1 MAKQK
6 NQTKQNKKTPSKKS
20 TNVLAGRI
28 QNVAWF
34 YTLVFFA
41 LFPLLY
47 DMNKY
52 LAITK
57 GKYNYFVFLTL
68 SFAFVLAFLYFA
80 TMLTGS
86 IKFTSPLP
94 LAKKA
99 SFMQIAMAAYIL
111 TAIISAL
118 LSEYS
123 ESVWIGSSRFDGL
136 FTILLYALLFYLV
149 SFFERPSEWFI
160 IGIGGSLTIFALI
173 GLLQLWNIDVLA
185 LYPSGQSFLNLPFV
199 STIGNIDIVATYLC
213 IVLPILCVA
222 MITSDQWWRYLLL
235 IPIAMGL
242 YLEVLIDVDAGKVG
256 LLTCA
261 LVLIPM
267 LFRNK
272 KQIMD
277 GLLVLATI
285 AFTVALGYAT
295 DITRTELW
303 SGNIGVETAFNFG
316 GMHKLLMGAAVLF
329 LLMYAALRLY
339 KGEFKVNP
347 KLLTAALAALIV
359 LALIVGAVYIYNNSE
374 DASNRLLYEIG
385 QIMRGNLQDEF
396 GTYRML
402 VWKRAL
408 PMALN
413 GPLFGTGPDTF
424 LPVFT
429 EAFGDDVKAAGLNVV
444 FDFAHNDFI
453 QIMCNLG
460 SIGLIAYLAVL
471 IGAAIGF
478 FRYGCKDRWTLIFG
492 AAVIGYCA
500 QSFFSF
506 TIIITAPLFYVA
518 LGLLDGCHRRNR
530 ELNKQE
536 AN

>member
-1 MAKQK
+1 MAKQNK
-6 NQTKQNKKTPSKKS
+6 QTKQNKKAPSKKN
-20 TNVLAGRI
+20 TDVLAGRI
-28 QNVAWF
+28 QNIAWF
-34 YTLVFFA
+34 YIMLFLA

-57 GKYNYFVFLTL
+57 GKYNYFVFFTL

-86 IKFTSPLP
+86 IRFTSPLP

-99 SFMQIAMAAYIL
+99 SFMQIAMAAYVL
-111 TAIISAL
+111 VAIISAL
-118 LSEYS
+118 LSDYPEY
-123 ESVWIGSSRFDGL
+123 VWIGSGRFDGL
-136 FTILLYALLFYLV
+136 FTILLYALLFYMV
-149 SFFERPSEWFI
+149 SFFGKPSEWFVV
-160 IGIGGSLTIFALI
+160 GIGGALTIFSLI
-173 GLLQLWNIDVLA
+173 GLLQLWNVDILT
-185 LYPSGQSFLNLPFV
+185 LYPAGQTYPELPFV
-199 STIGNIDIVATYLC
+199 STIGNIDMVATYLC
-213 IVLPILCVA
+213 TALPILCVA
-222 MITSDQWWRYLLL
+222 AVTSEQWWRYLLL
-235 IPIAMGL
+235 IPIALGM

-256 LLTCA
+256 LLTSA

-285 AFTVALGYAT
+285 VFTVALGYAT
-295 DITRTELW
+295 DITRTNLGDG
-303 SGNIGVETAFNFG
+303 SLNIETAFSFTG
-316 GMHKLLMGAAVLF
+316 LHKLLIGAAVLF
-329 LLMYAALRLY
+329 LLIYAALRLY

-347 KLLTAALAALIV
+347 RLLTAV
-359 LALIVGAVYIYNNSE
+359 LAGLILIALVFGLVYVYNHSE
-374 DASNRLLYEIG
+374 DTSNRLMYEVG
-385 QIMRGNLQDEF
+385 QIMHGNFDDSF
-396 GTYRML
+396 GSSRMF

-408 PMALN
+408 PMALE

-429 EAFGDDVKAAGLNVV
+429 TAFGEDLKAAGINVV

-460 SIGLIAYLAVL
+460 PIGLIAYLAIL

-478 FRYGCKDRWTLIFG
+478 FRYGCKDRWTLMLG
-492 AAVIGYCA
+492 ASIIGYCA

-506 TIIITAPLFYVA
+506 TIIITAPLFYVM

-530 ELNKQE
+530 ELRKQE
-536 AN
+536 AE

>member
-1 MAKQK
+1 MAKQTK
-6 NQTKQNKKTPSKKS
+6 PKQNKQKS
-20 TNVLAGRI
+20 SNKHMGVLEGRI
-28 QNVAWF
+28 QSVSWF
-34 YTLVFFA
+34 YTLVFLA

-68 SFAFVLAFLYFA
+68 SFAVVLAFLYFA

-86 IKFTSPLP
+86 IRFSSPLP
-94 LAKKA
+94 LVKKA
-99 SFMQIAMAAYIL
+99 SLMQIAMAAYVL
-111 TAIISAL
+111 VAIISAL
-118 LSEYS
+118 LSDYS

-149 SFFERPSEWFI
+149 SFFCRPSEWFI
-160 IGIGGSLTIFALI
+160 IGIGISLTLFSII
-173 GLLQLWNIDVLA
+173 GLLQLWNIDILT
-185 LYPSGQSFLNLPFV
+185 LYPVGQSFFNLPFV
-199 STIGNIDIVATYLC
+199 STIGNIDMVATYLC
-213 IVLPILCVA
+213 TVLPILCVF
-222 MITSDQWWRYLLL
+222 MVTSDKWWRYLLL
-235 IPIAMGL
+235 IPIALGL
-242 YLEVLIDVDAGKVG
+242 YLEVLIDVDAGKIG
-256 LLTCA
+256 LITFA

-277 GLLVLATI
+277 GLLTLSVT
-285 AFTVALGYAT
+285 AFTVAMGHAT
-295 DITRTELW
+295 DISRTKLW
-303 SGNIGVETAFNFG
+303 SGNITTETAFSLG
-316 GMHKLLMGAAVLF
+316 SMHKLLLGAALLF
-329 LLMYAALRLY
+329 LVLYIALRLY

-347 KLLTAALAALIV
+347 RLLTAVLAVLIV
-359 LALIVGAVYIYNNSE
+359 CAIVFGVIYIYNNSE
-374 DASNRLLYEIG
+374 STSNRLMYEIG
-385 QIMRGNLQDEF
+385 QVMRGNLDDSF
-396 GTYRML
+396 GTYRLM

-408 PMALN
+408 PMALD

-429 EAFGDDVKAAGLNVV
+429 AAYDSEIKAAGINVV
-444 FDFAHNDFI
+444 YDFAHNDFL

-460 SIGLIAYLAVL
+460 PLGLIAYLAIL

-506 TIIITAPLFYVA
+506 TIIITAPLFNVV
-518 LGLLDGCHRRNR
+518 LGMLDGSHRRNR
-530 ELNKQE
+530 EHGSQE
-536 AN
+536 AK